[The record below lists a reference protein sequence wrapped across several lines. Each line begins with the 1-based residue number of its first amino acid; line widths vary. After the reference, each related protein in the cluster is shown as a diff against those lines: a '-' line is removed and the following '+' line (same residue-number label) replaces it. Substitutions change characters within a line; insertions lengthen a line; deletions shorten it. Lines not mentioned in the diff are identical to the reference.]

1 MTTVALLHPGLMGS
15 AVAAEIRRN
24 GHTVLCCPAG
34 RSARTRERA
43 EELGLVTADLPTALE
58 RSAVVFSICPPVAAE
73 EVAREVAW
81 LGFTGVYV
89 DANAV
94 SPDRARQIAGIVR
107 SGGATSVDA
116 SIIGHPPGETATAR
130 LYLSGPRLAVRAV
143 ARVVDGSRL
152 QPVRLGDELGRA
164 SALKMA
170 FASFQKASRTL
181 AAVAHALAD
190 QHGVTDALLAEAER
204 MPTRLLADRAYLPSV
219 AARAWRWAP
228 EMDEVAKALDA
239 AGLPTELAQATANVL
254 TLWGAD
260 KDDPSQPVARVL
272 RQLHLHG

>member
-1 MTTVALLHPGLMGS
+1 MTTVALLHPGAMGS

-34 RSARTRERA
+34 RSARTRARA
-43 EELGLVTADLPTALE
+43 EELGLVTTDLPTALD
-58 RSAVVFSICPPVAAE
+58 RAAVVLSICPPVAAE
-73 EVAREVAW
+73 DVAREVAW
-81 LGFTGVYV
+81 LGYTGVYV

-94 SPDRARQIAGIVR
+94 SPERARRIAAIAG
-107 SGGATSVDA
+107 SGGATAVDA
-116 SIIGHPPGETATAR
+116 SIIGQPPGETSTAR
-130 LYLSGPRLAVRAV
+130 LYLSGPRLATRAT
-143 ARVVDGSRL
+143 ARVVAGTRL

-228 EMDEVAKALDA
+228 EMDEVARALDA
-239 AGLPTELAQATANVL
+239 AGLPAELAQATASVL
-254 TLWGAD
+254 TVWGCE
-260 KDDPSQPVARVL
+260 KDEAAAPVARVL